1 MTEAFFAKNPGGRD
15 DPLIPCER
23 LCRETMRPEDTFD
36 SFWDLSAGV
45 YDITVPDLAE
55 VRQKGVEAATWRLD
69 NLVFIEAGLPPNTCT
84 RSHQRI
90 QNCELNF
97 LQLGIEEGS
106 PDSRLVV
113 GDMIHNLSGK
123 GAYLSDISY
132 PHTESNGNDHYLA
145 VFIPYEAVGYEPG
158 CHQPFLFLSEETA
171 AGRVLTDAW
180 NSLCG
185 RLDTIRESEAAAVA
199 AGLCGLVQGLMLR
212 DGQVEETKET
222 VKEAR
227 IRAVRSFIEGN
238 LRNPELGMDDIR
250 ANFGA
255 SRSTLFRDFAP
266 SGGLDRYILRRRLER
281 AYLDLT
287 DLPGTRGRI
296 TQVAETWG
304 FSSMSHFYRVFRA
317 EFGCAPGDVMLT
329 EAEAHMLGTASPSD
343 RRETLSIT
351 SWLQSIG
358 QRGG

>member
-1 MTEAFFAKNPGGRD
+1 MTEAPFAKNPGGRD

-23 LCRETMRPEDTFD
+23 LCREAMRPEDTFD
-36 SFWDLSAGV
+36 SFWDLSADV
-45 YDITVPDLAE
+45 YDVAIPDLAE
-55 VRQKGVEAATWRLD
+55 VRQKGVEAASWRLD
-69 NLVFIEAGLPPNTCT
+69 NLVFVEAELPPNTCT
-84 RSHQRI
+84 RTPQRV
-90 QNCELNF
+90 QTCELNF
-97 LQLGIEEGS
+97 LQLSVETGS
-106 PDSRLVV
+106 PDSRLVM
-113 GDMIHNLSGK
+113 GDTIHILSGT
-123 GAYLSDISY
+123 GAYLSDFAH
-132 PHTESNGNDHYLA
+132 PHTESNGNDDYLA

-158 CHQPFLFLSEETA
+158 RHEPFLFLSEETA

-185 RLDTIRESEAAAVA
+185 RLDSIRESEAPAVA
-199 AGLCGLVQGLMLR
+199 AGLCGLVRGLMLR

-238 LRNPELGMDDIR
+238 LRSPDLGMDDIR

-287 DLPGTRGRI
+287 DVPATRGRI
-296 TQVAETWG
+296 TQVAENWG

-317 EFGCAPGDVMLT
+317 EFGCAPGDVMST
-329 EAEAHMLGTASPSD
+329 EVEAHMLGDTALQE
-343 RRETLSIT
+343 RRETLAIT
-351 SWLQSIG
+351 TWLQSIG
-358 QRGG
+358 QRGD